1 MQTITSKTAEALKS
15 IDDQAADIA
24 TQRKV
29 YTDAIA
35 RAQGLRAESTGLV
48 ADLTTKRKNAAAAWF
63 LGLTKRT
70 PVDAI
75 EAEAKKAQQDRERA
89 RLDAEIAN
97 MGEAGLSDLVQPLV
111 ADRLRTSDHVGR
123 IGGEEFLI
131 VLPETEGREA
141 LSVAEELRTLTD
153 AAGHRLHAAIK
164 NLGEAYAEVAALG
177 AALQQLPGAQSMG
190 PIHVRNFDLPV
201 PYMLQ
206 AFAGGPGRQQV
217 VFGPQYRE
225 TGLEIFIDAAGI
237 ERDIAAQLR
246 ASGIHA

>member
-97 MGEAGLSDLVQPLV
+97 MGEAGLSDLVQPLDAAMQAITHQRRAV
-111 ADRLRTSDHVGR
+111 
-123 IGGEEFLI
+123 
-131 VLPETEGREA
+131 
-141 LSVAEELRTLTD
+141 VAEELRTLTD